1 MFKYIISITM
11 ALLLFVGCQAHE
23 ERQQDTSQEYNN
35 HLMEDEMNVKNDP
48 SRKYRQ
54 SLEKGVGDGGYKE
67 QLFSSA
73 EQREIIQ
80 HVSQMKHVDTV
91 YVNHE
96 SDRVNI
102 VVSVKEG
109 PYEEI
114 KKEIKGYVKKHFPQR
129 KIDVQ
134 VIQSTG

>member
-1 MFKYIISITM
+1 MLKYIVSITTSLF
-11 ALLLFVGCQAHE
+11 LLVGCQMNDSN
-23 ERQQDTSQEYNN
+23 QQDTSQENN
-35 HLMEDEMNVKNDP
+35 LVEDEMKVKNDP
-48 SRKYRQ
+48 NQKYRQ
-54 SLEKGVGDGGYKE
+54 SLEKGVGEGGYKE
-67 QLFSSA
+67 QFFSSA

-80 HVSQMKHVDTV
+80 HVSQMKNVVSV
-91 YVNHE
+91 YVNHGSE
-96 SDRVNI
+96 RVNI

-114 KKEIKGYVKKHFPQR
+114 KKEIKGYVKERFPQR